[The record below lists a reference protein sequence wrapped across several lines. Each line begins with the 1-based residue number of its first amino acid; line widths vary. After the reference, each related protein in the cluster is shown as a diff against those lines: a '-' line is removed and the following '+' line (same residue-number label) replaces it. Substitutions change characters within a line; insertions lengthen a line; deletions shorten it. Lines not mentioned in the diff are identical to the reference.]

1 MLSGGPHAALKYL
14 IRGILAFG
22 RQYAGLNDDG
32 GMDKIIIMKSL
43 IVYMNTDSVQSTSIH
58 LPFPFGEERVFRY
71 EALED
76 ILQLLIRNPFRTFTV
91 TQLRDLTNSGSKTTT
106 NAVNLLE
113 QLDLVVVQMEG
124 RRKEVQLNR
133 ERVDIPDEPL
143 FSVPQDE
150 FRPPVRAFVEEAPE
164 VISSFSALV
173 LFGSVARGT
182 ADRKSDI
189 DLWILVED
197 TDELLTA
204 RREATGLADELSER
218 RFADGT
224 TREPGYSGERYEF
237 EVLVESVETA
247 SNYDDE
253 ILEILREG
261 IVLVESQAL
270 TRVKDAVFNKTEPSH
285 E

>member
-1 MLSGGPHAALKYL
+1 
-14 IRGILAFG
+14 
-22 RQYAGLNDDG
+22 
-32 GMDKIIIMKSL
+32 MDT
-43 IVYMNTDSVQSTSIH
+43 NSVQSTSIH

-91 TQLRDLTNSGSKTTT
+91 TQLRDLTDSGSKTTT

-113 QLDLVVVQMEG
+113 QLDLVVVQMDG

-133 ERVDIPDEPL
+133 ERVDIPEDPL

-150 FRPPVRAFVEEAPE
+150 FRLPVRAFVEQAPE
-164 VISSFSALV
+164 MIPSFSAIV

-182 ADRKSDI
+182 ADRQSDI
-189 DLWILVED
+189 DLWVLVED
-197 TDELLTA
+197 TDELLKA
-204 RREATGLADELSER
+204 RREATNLADDLSKS
-218 RFADGT
+218 RFGDKT
-224 TREPGYSGERYEF
+224 TRTSGDAGERYEV

-253 ILEILREG
+253 IVEILREG
-261 IVLVESQAL
+261 IVLVESQEL
-270 TRVKDAVFNKTEPSH
+270 TRVKDFVFDGTEASH

>member
-1 MLSGGPHAALKYL
+1 MVT
-14 IRGILAFG
+14 
-22 RQYAGLNDDG
+22 N
-32 GMDKIIIMKSL
+32 
-43 IVYMNTDSVQSTSIH
+43 SVQSTSIH
-58 LPFPFGEERVFRY
+58 LPFPFGQERVFRY

-76 ILQLLIRNPFRTFTV
+76 IIQLLIRNPFRTFTV
-91 TQLRDLTNSGSKTTT
+91 TQLRDLTDSGSKTTT

-113 QLDLVVVQMEG
+113 QLDLVAVQMEG

-133 ERVDIPDEPL
+133 ERVDIPDDPL

-150 FRPPVRAFVEEAPE
+150 FRPPVRAFVEQAPN
-164 VISSFSALV
+164 VIPSFSALT

-189 DLWILVED
+189 DLWVLIEN

-204 RREATGLADELSER
+204 RREATSLADELSER
-218 RFADGT
+218 RFADER
-224 TREPGYSGERYEF
+224 TRRTGHEGDRYEF
-237 EVLVESVETA
+237 EVLVESVESAT
-247 SNYDDE
+247 NYDDE
-253 ILEILREG
+253 IVGILREG

-270 TRVKDAVFNKTEPSH
+270 TRVKDVVFDGTEASH

>member
-1 MLSGGPHAALKYL
+1 
-14 IRGILAFG
+14 
-22 RQYAGLNDDG
+22 
-32 GMDKIIIMKSL
+32 MDT
-43 IVYMNTDSVQSTSIH
+43 NSVQSTSIH
-58 LPFPFGEERVFRY
+58 LPFPFGEKRVFRY

-76 ILQLLIRNPFRTFTV
+76 ILQLLVRNPFRAFTV
-91 TQLRDLTNSGSKTTT
+91 TQLRDLTDSGSKTTT

-113 QLDLVVVQMEG
+113 QLDLVAIQMDG
-124 RRKEVQLNR
+124 HRKEVRLNR
-133 ERVDIPDEPL
+133 ERVDIPDDPQ
-143 FSVPQDE
+143 FSIPQDE
-150 FRPPVRAFVEEAPE
+150 FRPPVHTFVKQAPD
-164 VISSFSALV
+164 VIPSFSALV

-182 ADRKSDI
+182 ADRQSDI
-189 DLWILVED
+189 DLWVLVED

-204 RREATGLADELSER
+204 RREATSLADELSER

-224 TREPGYSGERYEF
+224 ARRSGDDGDRYEF

-253 ILEILREG
+253 IVEILREG

-270 TRVKDAVFNKTEPSH
+270 TSVKDAVFDMTEASH